1 LGSSVTVSLSLI
13 KRILGALAGFLGG
26 GALGIIALVGVM
38 IFARSDFGLE
48 SIRPGA
54 LVGAVLGAIVGFISP
69 KRALK
74 ALGKTLEA

>member
-1 LGSSVTVSLSLI
+1 MKDSLSLM
-13 KRILGALAGFLGG
+13 RRTVGAFAGFLGG
-26 GALGIIALVGVM
+26 GALGIIALIGVM

-54 LVGAVLGAIVGFISP
+54 LVGAIVGAIVGFISP

-74 ALGKTLEA
+74 ALGKTLEEA

>member
-1 LGSSVTVSLSLI
+1 MKDSLSLMQ
-13 KRILGALAGFLGG
+13 RIVGAFAGFLGG
-26 GALGIIALVGVM
+26 GALGIIALIGVM

-54 LVGAVLGAIVGFISP
+54 LVGAIVGAIVGFISP

-74 ALGKTLEA
+74 ALGKTLEEA